1 MSPPHQHPAHSL
13 LRALRDHH
21 IVARSLTTEHH
32 IALSRKVQRH
42 SMHTT
47 LGVVAHH
54 NTPHLKT
61 VFTSRTVRA
70 PPPPL
75 AFTTTLIAA
84 HAQLFS
90 SEPNPTNPSRLTT
103 VDTRDPYSKS
113 RVFQRIAP
121 QRTAFFFTFF
131 LLSCAHFFFFS
142 LCSLFFFFVVLTSS
156 SFSCAHLLL
165 CALRRR
171 RSILRALCAR
181 LRRVHRPRAGR
192 HRCRRPRDRS
202 KAKPSRRLREPVA

>member
-13 LRALRDHH
+13 LRALRHHH

-84 HAQLFS
+84 HAHAQLFS

-103 VDTRDPYSKS
+103 VDTRDPHFKIARVSAHCPSKNRLLLHLLLVILCS
-113 RVFQRIAP
+113 L
-121 QRTAFFFTFF
+121 F
-131 LLSCAHFFFFS
+131 LLLVVLTFLLFRCAHFFFIL
-142 LCSLFFFFVVLTSS
+142 LCSLFTLRPSPAAKHSS
-156 SFSCAHLLL
+156 CPL
-165 CALRRR
+165 CAPAPGSSTPGGPAPLQATQG
-171 RSILRALCAR
+171 S
-181 LRRVHRPRAGR
+181 
-192 HRCRRPRDRS
+192 
-202 KAKPSRRLREPVA
+202 E